1 MKYDSKALSR
11 AQAEIEERR
20 TAAISQR
27 KKRIE
32 EIESRFPEIAR
43 VNKILSGTV
52 TEIAQAMTETNVGEI
67 IGKIADK
74 NLEAQKERRQLL
86 VSFGYPED
94 YLDIHYICDKCG
106 DTGFLDGNR
115 CSCLETLARKYSIE
129 QLHKDC
135 HIALNDF
142 SQFKLDFYPEENRQE
157 MKTILDMCINY
168 AESFSSKS
176 DMMFFIGGTGLGKTF
191 LSSAIAKRVM
201 ERGFSVAY
209 DSLSNFLRKIEQEH
223 YGRSEGDTVNMLLSA
238 DLVILDDIGSE
249 FRSGF
254 NDAQIYDIINSR
266 INYRLPTIVST
277 NLSYKELNS
286 RYNERI
292 VSRLLGMFIPVEFR
306 GRDIRLKK
314 RMSL

>member
-1 MKYDSKALSR
+1 MKYNSKALMR
-11 AQAEIEERR
+11 AQAEIDERR
-20 TAAISQR
+20 AAVKAQR
-27 KKRIE
+27 EDRIK
-32 EIESRFPEIAR
+32 EIESKFPEIAR

-52 TEIAQAMTETNVGEI
+52 KEIAQAMTESNVGEI

-74 NLEAQKERRQLL
+74 NLEAQKTRKQLL

-94 YLDIHYICDKCG
+94 YLDIHYKCEKCG
-106 DTGFLDGNR
+106 DTGFAGGNR
-115 CSCLETLARKYSIE
+115 CTCLETLARKYSIE
-129 QLHKDC
+129 ELHKDC

-142 SQFKLDFYPEENRQE
+142 SKFDLNVYPEENRQE
-157 MKTILDMCINY
+157 MKAILDMCVNY
-168 AESFSSKS
+168 AETFSIQS
-176 DMMFFIGGTGLGKTF
+176 DMLFFFGGTGLGKTL
-191 LSSAIAKRVM
+191 LSSAIAKRVL

-223 YGRSEGDTVNMLLSA
+223 YGRSEGDTVDMLLSA
-238 DLVILDDIGSE
+238 DLVILDDMGSE

-277 NLSYKELNS
+277 NLSYKELNA

-292 VSRLLGMFIPVEFR
+292 VSRLLGMFVPVEFR
-306 GRDIRLKK
+306 GRDVRMKK
-314 RMSL
+314 RMSH

>member
-157 MKTILDMCINY
+157 MKAILDMCINY

-314 RMSL
+314 RMSQ

>member
-1 MKYDSKALSR
+1 MKYDSNALSR
-11 AQAEIEERR
+11 AQAEIDERR
-20 TAAISQR
+20 AAAISQR
-27 KKRIE
+27 EKRIK
-32 EIESRFPEIAR
+32 EIESKFPEIAR
-43 VNKILSGTV
+43 VNRILSGTV

-74 NLEAQKERRQLL
+74 NLEAQKERRLLL

-106 DTGFLDGNR
+106 DTGFVNGNR
-115 CSCLETLARKYSIE
+115 CTCLETLARKYSIE

-142 SQFKLDFYPEENRQE
+142 SQFDINFYPEENRQE
-157 MKTILDMCINY
+157 MKAILDMCINY
-168 AESFSSKS
+168 AETFSTQS
-176 DMMFFIGGTGLGKTF
+176 DMMFFFGGTGLGKTL
-191 LSSAIAKRVM
+191 LSSAIAKRVL

-277 NLSYKELNS
+277 NLSYKELNA

>member
-1 MKYDSKALSR
+1 MKYDSKALLR
-11 AQAEIEERR
+11 AQAEIDERR
-20 TAAISQR
+20 AAVKAQR
-27 KKRIE
+27 EDRIK
-32 EIESRFPEIAR
+32 EIESKFPEIAR

-52 TEIAQAMTETNVGEI
+52 KEIAQAMTESNVGEI

-74 NLEAQKERRQLL
+74 NLEAQKARRQLL

-94 YLDIHYICDKCG
+94 YLDVHYKCEKCG
-106 DTGFLDGNR
+106 DTGFVNGNR
-115 CSCLETLARKYSIE
+115 CTCLETLARKYSIE

-142 SQFKLDFYPEENRQE
+142 SQFDLNVYPEEHRQE
-157 MKTILDMCINY
+157 MKAILDMCVNY
-168 AESFSSKS
+168 AETFSTQS
-176 DMMFFIGGTGLGKTF
+176 DMMFFFGGTGLGKTL
-191 LSSAIAKRVM
+191 LSSAIAKRVL

-223 YGRSEGDTVNMLLSA
+223 YGRSEGDTVDMLLSA

-277 NLSYKELNS
+277 NLSYKELNT

-292 VSRLLGMFIPVEFR
+292 VSRLLGMFVPVEFR
-306 GRDIRLKK
+306 GRDVRMKR
-314 RMSL
+314 RMSH

>member
-32 EIESRFPEIAR
+32 EIERRFPEIAR

-157 MKTILDMCINY
+157 MKAILDMCINY

-314 RMSL
+314 RMSQ